1 MNVNGPGLA
10 ERAGLERNVT
20 PVSLRASE
28 RTVTSDTADLP
39 MTDVGILLPKN
50 AAQLALAGYCVRPGN
65 R

>member
-1 MNVNGPGLA
+1 MNVNGPGLS

-28 RTVTSDTADLP
+28 RTVTSDTAGLP
-39 MTDVGILLPKN
+39 MTDVGILLPKMLPSWRS
-50 AAQLALAGYCVRPGN
+50 QDTALPGN